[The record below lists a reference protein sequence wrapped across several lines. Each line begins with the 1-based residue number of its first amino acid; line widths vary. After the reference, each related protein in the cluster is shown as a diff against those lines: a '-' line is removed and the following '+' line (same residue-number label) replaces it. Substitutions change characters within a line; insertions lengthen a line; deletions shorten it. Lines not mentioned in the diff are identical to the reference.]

1 MGLPWIVRHD
11 RTLDA
16 WVASQRG
23 FVDKAWGAATVPG
36 TSGDQML
43 QESASTPYIPLP
55 LRQGDPQSGPEIPEP
70 SASDVGALFSSPRTV
85 VEIVGP
91 GGAGKTTLARQVG
104 RWALRAGF
112 PGGFSGHAMMP
123 VWIDEDLDP
132 VDNPLARVIKEKL
145 SAILPDE
152 DLEDEFLRA
161 MLRKQRIL
169 VVLDR
174 LSERS
179 AATQQYVERIYR
191 SVRAEALVITTRTV
205 LHPEGSVPQFL
216 YPQPLDESN
225 LLRFM
230 TSLLKQSSDQ
240 ASGPADTSSP
250 APFYSMDEQL
260 ALGHRLRDL
269 FQATKAGSANR
280 APIVPLPV
288 RLFVEDARR
297 LIRAGLPL
305 DELPLSIPEVYFRYL
320 EQVNPN
326 QPQVPNFMTNP
337 EMLKAAMLLAKL
349 ALGENF
355 IPKEFFRDD
364 ATGLLKENGWAEPQ
378 KLDPVQRLID
388 NGILAE
394 KTALGF
400 RRLLFALDPIAEN
413 LAAAHYVRT
422 CRRDAECLK
431 KLRND
436 AAKAPGFLAAV
447 ELFGSAMP

>member
-1 MGLPWIVRHD
+1 
-11 RTLDA
+11 
-16 WVASQRG
+16 
-23 FVDKAWGAATVPG
+23 
-36 TSGDQML
+36 
-43 QESASTPYIPLP
+43 
-55 LRQGDPQSGPEIPEP
+55 
-70 SASDVGALFSSPRTV
+70 
-85 VEIVGP
+85 
-91 GGAGKTTLARQVG
+91 
-104 RWALRAGF
+104 
-112 PGGFSGHAMMP
+112 
-123 VWIDEDLDP
+123 
-132 VDNPLARVIKEKL
+132 
-145 SAILPDE
+145 
-152 DLEDEFLRA
+152 

-169 VVLDR
+169 VILDR

-179 AATQQYVERIYR
+179 AATQQYVQRIYR

-205 LHPEGSVPQFL
+205 LHPEGSVPQLL

-230 TSLLKQSSDQ
+230 TSLVKEGPDQ
-240 ASGPADTSSP
+240 AGGPADTSRP
-250 APFYSMDEQL
+250 APLSSMDEQL

-269 FQATKAGSANR
+269 FQATRAGSANP

-305 DELPLSIPEVYFRYL
+305 DELPLSIPDVYFRYL

-326 QPQVPNFMTNP
+326 QPPNQPPVPNFMTNP

-349 ALGENF
+349 ALGDNF

-364 ATGLLKENGWAEPQ
+364 ASELLKENGWAEPH

-388 NGILAE
+388 NGILKE
-394 KTALGF
+394 WTGGGF
-400 RRLLFALDPIAEN
+400 SRLRFVLDPIAEN
-413 LAAAHYVRT
+413 LAAAHYVRA
-422 CRRDAECLK
+422 CRRDAKCLE
-431 KLRND
+431 KLKND